1 MSPRLQVP
9 GEEPESQSA
18 EDPAA
23 TPAPQLTHD
32 EMERERRQGLIAGAI
47 GIVSILLTFIA
58 FPVEASD
65 LPERVGES
73 NDRTQLI
80 DVGSSGDGQLIAI
93 LLRCASLV
101 LAIAIVWFLY
111 RATKNRNPH
120 TSVWIPR
127 LGTLALV
134 GAAVFLLLGFLEV
147 RDIGR
152 EYLSSGERSL
162 ERAEALLDDARDGG
176 ALRWIN
182 LGSLFTAFLSGVWVS
197 LASLEAMRTGLLTR
211 FLGIFGIGAG
221 LATAISF
228 PVGPFL
234 FIGWLGSVAIL
245 ALGWWP
251 GGRPPAWDEGRA
263 VGWDEVDAREGRARR
278 ARREQG
284 SL

>member
-1 MSPRLQVP
+1 MPAVK
-9 GEEPESQSA
+9 
-18 EDPAA
+18 ED
-23 TPAPQLTHD
+23 
-32 EMERERRQGLIAGAI
+32 RG
-47 GIVSILLTFIA
+47 
-58 FPVEASD
+58 SD
-65 LPERVGES
+65 LGFHYKHLP
-73 NDRTQLI
+73 
-80 DVGSSGDGQLIAI
+80 DGMPD
-93 LLRCASLV
+93 
-101 LAIAIVWFLY
+101 FLY
-111 RATKNRNPH
+111 VDGPALQPGRKICFDALHLEARFRPDFLMVVDGRYDTVRYLREHLTKTYRVTRNRNPF

-127 LGTLALV
+127 LGVVALI
-134 GAAVFLLLGFLEV
+134 GSAVFLFLGFLEV

-152 EYLSSGERSL
+152 EYLASGERSL

-182 LGSLFTAFLSGVWVS
+182 IGSLFTAFLSGVWVS

-251 GGRPPAWDEGRA
+251 GGRPPAWEEGRA

-278 ARREQG
+278 ARREKG